1 MTLKE
6 EIQHLLNKCCAE
18 NASNTPDWILAEYL
32 YDCLKA
38 FEKAS
43 NAREKWYDVK
53 LEPGQDRSS
62 WMNKTASP
70 EHPTAEQ
77 ILDEMRLSAK
87 KKAEGT
93 VPCDRPH
100 DDEKPYKQQIDNGT

>member
-6 EIQHLLNKCCAE
+6 ELQHLLNKCCAE
-18 NASNTPDWILAEYL
+18 NASNTPDFILAEYL

-53 LEPGQDRSS
+53 LEPGQDMRNLEDALRRGLPVCYESNCQCKALHFS
-62 WMNKTASP
+62 RPRESP
-70 EHPTAEQ
+70 
-77 ILDEMRLSAK
+77 LMLS
-87 KKAEGT
+87 
-93 VPCDRPH
+93 
-100 DDEKPYKQQIDNGT
+100 DDDGHLNPPQMP